1 MTTSTNGDNMDRIGS
16 SAQLQNREN
25 SIDITMLGVEL
36 RKDKPKAK
44 SNFTRAETNLL
55 LMVKY
60 QNLPSR
66 SGVWDACHNIN
77 MCMEIVMELLS
88 NCTTFYIKSKE
99 IQKEIQ
105 KANVVV
111 SEMEKIERDFTS
123 RYCFVVSRLAGR
135 GQVKGYPGQS
145 FDRS

>member
-1 MTTSTNGDNMDRIGS
+1 MTTSTNSDNFDWLGS
-16 SAQLQNREN
+16 
-25 SIDITMLGVEL
+25 SIDIAMLEVEF
-36 RKDKPKAK
+36 RKDKAKAK
-44 SNFTRAETNLL
+44 SNFTRAQTNLL

-66 SGVWDACHNIN
+66 SGVWDACHNID

-88 NCTTFYIKSKE
+88 NFTTIYIKG
-99 IQKEIQ
+99 KEIQ

-123 RYCFVVSRLAGR
+123 TYEPRSAKTGLR
-135 GQVKGYPGQS
+135 GFRPGLTQTTLCS
-145 FDRS
+145 YRRWLEA